1 VRALRWASRVSVG
14 GPLGPGR
21 GAAVWTWLRTV
32 GLFAITVLLVEYVVL
47 PRVLS
52 TRGDLHLFLD
62 ASPVL
67 LSMALALEAASLV
80 SYTVLTR
87 LVLPEGSR
95 PPFVDQLRIDLT
107 GLGVSHIV
115 PGGGA
120 TAAALRYRLLT
131 EQGVPAEDAAST
143 TAVESAVAAIG
154 LVGTFLAG
162 LVLMGPRL
170 DSRPGYVAAGLAAAC
185 ALAAVGVGIHQIGV
199 AVPASRSDEARR
211 RRARVLEG
219 RRGHGAAR
227 VRRLARRGV
236 RATRATARRV
246 AALVRDPRA
255 RTAVFTSAVC
265 NWVFD
270 AASLWLCLR
279 CYGVSVGPGALLAAY
294 GAANLLALL
303 PVTPGGLGIVE
314 GVLVPALTGL
324 GGVAVGPVTL
334 GVLTWRLLEFWIP
347 IPVAA
352 FTYLSLRLFPARAAG
367 R

>member
-120 TAAALRYRLLT
+120 TAAALRYRLMT

-219 RRGHGAAR
+219 RRGHGAA
-227 VRRLARRGV
+227 
-236 RATRATARRV
+236 
-246 AALVRDPRA
+246 
-255 RTAVFTSAVC
+255 
-265 NWVFD
+265 
-270 AASLWLCLR
+270 
-279 CYGVSVGPGALLAAY
+279 
-294 GAANLLALL
+294 NLLALL